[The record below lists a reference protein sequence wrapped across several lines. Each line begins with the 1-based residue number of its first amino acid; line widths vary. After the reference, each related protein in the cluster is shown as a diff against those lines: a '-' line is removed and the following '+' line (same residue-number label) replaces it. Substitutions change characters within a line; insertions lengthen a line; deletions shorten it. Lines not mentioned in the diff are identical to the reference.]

1 MSGMKI
7 DQAKVMVFTKHS
19 TKLYVMLVAAQEV
32 PGVRK
37 GVPPAD
43 AVGCTSYQ
51 SKNINDI
58 N

>member
-1 MSGMKI
+1 MKI
-7 DQAKVMVFTKHS
+7 DQSEVMGFTKHS
-19 TKLYVMLVAAQEV
+19 TKLHVMLVAAQEV
-32 PGVRK
+32 RGVRQ

-58 N
+58 D